1 MCCMELVL
9 KRVLCTRLGS
19 KGPLTDSLFIQ
30 RPDRHAML
38 MSPNKGETAVHGCHC
53 QGDMTVRMRQ
63 VLDRRWVGM
72 RVSLA
77 VNSCLARFTD

>member
-38 MSPNKGETAVHGCHC
+38 MSPNKDETAVHGCHC